1 MTRFLAIAFL
11 ALMIL
16 TGAGA
21 QPLVSPFAF
30 SIDENVKLDNSL
42 VAVPF
47 EKAGVR
53 GRVKLTT
60 DGHLGF
66 ADGSRLRIVGTNL
79 QWSGQ
84 WPDSTNA
91 VSMAQRFRALGI
103 NCVRFITFDVSG
115 WAGGS
120 IFADGPT
127 TTGGGLSIDQMKKF
141 DWFTHQLRENGVY
154 YVFTFHSV
162 WLPRVG
168 DGVRQPDSLGWGARV
183 PLLFDAAVQ
192 KVHRSII
199 RLLLEHINPHTGFA
213 YKDDPALAYI
223 VAVEDATLI
232 ANWIYNGDVVR
243 PNPGY
248 ANNTGVQ
255 HVALIDSL
263 WTSWLRAKGYTTDA
277 LLNNAWTMNASS
289 SDNLLRNAGFED
301 PFNAAWQ
308 FAVATNIGAQALFQY
323 SDAEKKEGAS
333 SARVRINAID
343 GQRLSYA
350 IYLYQRLAEMKRLA
364 RYQISFWAKTTTQR
378 GSRTMLAYASN
389 GMYPYDNYGL
399 NQEVVLTSAWKQFTF
414 TFVSKATDEANANIA
429 FYLGADS
436 GDVYLDDVQL
446 REVSTPG
453 LSAGESI
460 TTNKVPRNLFLD
472 ESVSSKRY
480 KDNAT
485 FYYDSFR
492 SLFVKIRQL
501 VRDTLKSEVLLC
513 PSSRLV
519 SFFELNAVREYDV
532 FSSTEWRNGEQSMLS
547 EAYGGSVYAAS
558 QNRLKGKAFVLSH
571 AAIAY
576 PRSYQA
582 EMMTVLPA
590 YSGLQDWDGIFFGI
604 FTDNPQAGKS
614 KTDSNSH
621 WNIYDKPNVLSL
633 LPLTSAMMR
642 SGDVSPSAKEIVI
655 DNTQEA
661 IDQPRMHALN
671 TFSLRISP
679 DSRMPLFRRVSM
691 NPTIAETESF
701 IPHLEISA
709 LSNEVDVA
717 ALDAENEQIFWDATK
732 ASFRVATPRYV
743 SVSGG
748 GPGQILTL
756 PSMIIEQTSNAI
768 PPTIAIA
775 SLTQKPI
782 LESER
787 SILAIASRAQ
797 NEGTVFNQATGV
809 FTTWGTGQMLMEG
822 VSMRITLTAPLFD
835 SLVVQPLGN
844 NGKPKGASISVERK
858 TGGRFTLNVHTQQYA
873 TPWYRLEFSRQAT
886 RVDDYSGPS
895 AVRIFPNPIVDGKL
909 AIVYPDGA
917 THVRLSDVRGVEVL
931 HVNVSGT
938 ISTVDLSR
946 LATGAYLVVVYN
958 GHNVI
963 GTNTVIVR

>member
-1 MTRFLAIAFL
+1 MTRFLVTACCVLL
-11 ALMIL
+11 AL
-16 TGAGA
+16 AGVNA
-21 QPLVSPFAF
+21 QPLASPYTF
-30 SIDENVKLDNSL
+30 SIDENVELDNGL
-42 VAVPF
+42 VSVPF

-84 WPDSTNA
+84 WPDSSGA
-91 VSMAQRFRALGI
+91 IAMARRFRALGI
-103 NCVRFITFDVSG
+103 NCVRFNTFDVS
-115 WAGGS
+115 WWTGGS
-120 IFADGPT
+120 ILAEGST
-127 TTGGGLSIDQMKKF
+127 TTGSGLSVEQMKKF

-162 WLPRVG
+162 WQPRAG

-183 PLLFDAAVQ
+183 PIIFDAAVQ

-199 RLLLEHINPHTGFA
+199 RVMLEHTNPHTGFA

-232 ANWIYNGDVVR
+232 ANWIYTGDVVR

-248 ANNTGVQ
+248 ANNTGAQ

-277 LLNNAWTMNASS
+277 TLNSAWTMNASS
-289 SDNLLRNAGFED
+289 TDNLLRNGGFED

-308 FAVATNIGAQALFQY
+308 LGVSTDVGAQAILQY

-333 SARVRINAID
+333 SGRVRINAIED
-343 GQRLSYA
+343 QRRTYT
-350 IYLYQRLAEMKRLA
+350 INLYQRLAEMKRLS
-364 RYQISFWAKTTTQR
+364 RYQLTFWAKTTPQR
-378 GSRTMLAYASN
+378 GSRSILAYAYN

-399 NQEVVLTSAWKQFTF
+399 NQEVVLTSTWKQYSFTF
-414 TFVSKATDEANANIA
+414 MSRATDEATANLS
-429 FYLGADS
+429 FFLGADS

-453 LSAGESI
+453 LRAGESI
-460 TTNKVPRNLFLD
+460 TTNRVPRNLFLD

-532 FSSTEWRNGEQSMLS
+532 FSSTDWRNNQQSMLS
-547 EAYGGSVYAAS
+547 EAYGGSVYTAS
-558 QNRLKGKAFVLSH
+558 QSRLKGKAFVVSH
-571 AAIAY
+571 SAIAY
-576 PRSYQA
+576 PRPYQS
-582 EMMTVLPA
+582 EMMTVYPA
-590 YSGLQDWDGIFFGI
+590 YAGLQDWDGIFFSV
-604 FTDNPQAGKS
+604 FTENPQAGKS
-614 KTDSNSH
+614 KTDSNSF

-633 LPLTSAMMR
+633 FPLTSSMIR
-642 SGDVSPSAKEIVI
+642 SGDVAPSTKEIVI

-661 IDQPRMHALN
+661 IDQPRIHSGN
-671 TFSLRISP
+671 SFSLRVSP
-679 DSRMPLFRRVSM
+679 DARMPLFRRVSM
-691 NPTIAETESF
+691 NPTVAATESF
-701 IPHLEISA
+701 MPHLEISA

-717 ALDAENEQIFWDATK
+717 ALDAENEQIFWDATR
-732 ASFRVATPRYV
+732 ASFRVTTPRYV

-748 GPGQILTL
+748 GPGQIITL
-756 PSMIIEQTSNAI
+756 PSMIIEQTSNAV
-768 PPTIAIA
+768 PPSIAIA

-787 SILAIASRAQ
+787 SILAIGTRAQ
-797 NEGTVFNQATGV
+797 NAGTVFNQSTGV
-809 FTTWGTGQMLMEG
+809 FTTWGSGLMMMEG

-835 SLVVQPLGN
+835 SLVIQPLGN
-844 NGKPKGASISVERK
+844 DGKAKGTSIPVERK
-858 TGGRFTLNVHTQQYA
+858 TGGRFTINVNTQQYA

-886 RVDDYSGPS
+886 SVDEYSGSSPI
-895 AVRIFPNPIVDGKL
+895 RISPNPIVNGQL
-909 AIVYPDGA
+909 TIRFPEGA
-917 THVRLSDVRGVEVL
+917 TRIRLFDVTGVEVANE
-931 HVNVSGT
+931 NVSGT
-938 ISTVDLSR
+938 YSSIDMSKLT
-946 LATGAYLVVVYN
+946 TGAYFVSVYRDN
-958 GHNVI
+958 TVI
-963 GTNTVIVR
+963 GTSTVLVR